1 MLLVAL
7 LGFGFAFVG
16 SMPIAGPIAALV
28 LSRGLQGR
36 YAAASWI
43 AVGCGLV
50 EGLYAA
56 LAYWGFSTF
65 LARYPVLTPISRGV
79 GAAVM
84 VGLGITFL
92 RMRMSE
98 DRADRPVRDTWWRS
112 LLLGAWICAI
122 NPTLI
127 ISWSAVVTT
136 IHGSEVIS
144 LAPRHALPFAA
155 GVGGGATSWFLVMV
169 ALLRRYR
176 ERFSTATLQ
185 RTIRGLGLLLLGLG
199 LWFAVR
205 FVGYFTA

>member
-28 LSRGLQGR
+28 LSRGLEGR

-65 LARYPVLTPISRGV
+65 LVRYPVVTPISRGV

-84 VGLGITFL
+84 LGLGVSFL

-98 DRADRPVRDTWWRS
+98 ASSERPAQDAWWRS
-112 LLLGAWICAI
+112 LLVGAWICAI

-136 IHGSEVIS
+136 MHGSELVT
-144 LAPRHALPFAA
+144 LAPRHVVPFAA
-155 GVGGGATSWFLVMV
+155 GVGSGATSWFLVMV

-176 ERFSTATLQ
+176 DRFSTAALQ
-185 RTIRGLGLLLLGLG
+185 RAVRGLAVLLLGLG
-199 LWFAVR
+199 LWFAIR
-205 FVGYFTA
+205 FVGYFTS

>member
-7 LGFGFAFVG
+7 LGYGFAFVG

-28 LSRGLQGR
+28 LSRGMQGR

-65 LARYPVLTPISRGV
+65 LARYPILTPISRGV

-84 VGLGITFL
+84 IGLGVSFL
-92 RMRMSE
+92 CMQMSE
-98 DRADRPVRDTWWRS
+98 ASSQRPARDTWWRS

-136 IHGSEVIS
+136 IHGSELLT

-185 RTIRGLGLLLLGLG
+185 RTVRILGLLLIGLG
-199 LWFAVR
+199 VWFAVR
-205 FVGYFTA
+205 FVGYFTS